1 MHIFAGIKGRQ
12 IIAMMMESFRARDR
26 IDVIYT
32 IDHFT
37 KIQYPGDNKLAKF
50 KATWLEV
57 IGRMRPED
65 VPSKNALRDLLH
77 LKIKGSNL
85 MKLELQLLYEIHAY
99 DDAERSYEKLLQIMD
114 RAIARQRESKNL
126 HDTNTGLH
134 QLVQGRHLLAAPAPE
149 PKAHPHQPPPAP
161 PNAKAEGGGKGKG
174 KGEANDAAPVYAQ
187 AEAKRRA
194 KEKAK
199 AKAKAKGG
207 GGRQR
212 STSTNRDTSRV
223 RCKFF
228 FSSGGCTEGDQCR
241 FSRKEKEP
249 KKGKGKG
256 KGRPRSG
263 SPSATSLEGSPGA
276 DPSSKNCFQWMRGGK
291 CNREA
296 CPYKHDP
303 SYATPAKDGKAKAK
317 AEAKEKAKSKAK
329 AKATPAKYLWHYQ
342 RRHSPR
348 RSPRDAAEYPL
359 WRLCTVGSSQ
369 PRDQVPHSRGPPNA
383 APCPVRPVLRPPE
396 LWCNVVRQWGVPG
409 VKTDSLRA
417 GEGCLDCRTT
427 TQSCMAIPRGPE
439 NPQRF
444 PGQ

>member
-1 MHIFAGIKGRQ
+1 MNDSGGVRYNSIDVKLASAMISMLKGAGDGANDLSLDVNLKANAYIRGNQFTVIKGRQ
-12 IIAMMMESFRARDR
+12 IIAMMMESFRTRDR

-37 KIQYPGDNKLAKF
+37 KIQYPGDNKLATF

-65 VPSKNALRDLLH
+65 VPSKNALRDLLY

-134 QLVQGRHLLAAPAPE
+134 QLVQGRNLLAAPASE
-149 PKAHPHQPPPAP
+149 PKIHPPQPPPSL
-161 PNAKAEGGGKGKG
+161 PNSKSEGGGKGKG
-174 KGEANDAAPVYAQ
+174 KGETNDAAPVYAQ

-207 GGRQR
+207 GGGRQR
-212 STSTNRDTSRV
+212 SSSNNRDTSNIR
-223 RCKFF
+223 RKFF
-228 FSSGGCTEGDQCR
+228 FSSGGCSEGDQRR
-241 FSRKEKEP
+241 FSHKDKEQ

-256 KGRPRSG
+256 KGRSRSN
-263 SPSATSLEGSPGA
+263 SPSATSREGSPGT

-291 CNREA
+291 CYREA

-303 SYATPAKDGKAKAK
+303 AYATPAKDG
-317 AEAKEKAKSKAK
+317 
-329 AKATPAKYLWHYQ
+329 
-342 RRHSPR
+342 
-348 RSPRDAAEYPL
+348 
-359 WRLCTVGSSQ
+359 SQ
-369 PRDQVPHSRGPPNA
+369 GQSRG
-383 APCPVRPVLRPPE
+383 
-396 LWCNVVRQWGVPG
+396 
-409 VKTDSLRA
+409 
-417 GEGCLDCRTT
+417 
-427 TQSCMAIPRGPE
+427 
-439 NPQRF
+439 
-444 PGQ
+444 